1 MKKVLTAFAAFA
13 VCTTAAKAQ
22 VFYAQGGVNFANI
35 STNNN
40 GSTDDTKT
48 LTTFNAGLLGRFGLS
63 KPLDLETGVL
73 LQGRGAKAESN
84 FNNGDYIN
92 AKFNPLYLE
101 VPLNI
106 VLRIPSKDNNSSFFV
121 HAGPYAAVGIGGKSK
136 VESKILGITS
146 SSSETIKF
154 SNDDPTTDQQEGASF
169 DRLKRF
175 DYGLNFGGGLEFKH
189 LILKLNYGLG
199 LAKINSTETNN
210 SSDDKNKYRTLSVS
224 VGIPL
229 SR

>member
-1 MKKVLTAFAAFA
+1 MKKIITAFAVTAI
-13 VCTTAAKAQ
+13 CTTAAKAQ

-48 LTTFNAGLLGRFGLS
+48 LTTFNAGLLGKFGLS
-63 KPLDLETGVL
+63 KPVDLETGIL
-73 LQGRGAKAESN
+73 LQGRGAKAESRIDD
-84 FNNGDYIN
+84 NNYVK

-101 VPLNI
+101 VPLN
-106 VLRIPSKDNNSSFFV
+106 VVVKLPFTGSTGVFV
-121 HAGPYAAVGIGGKSK
+121 SAGPYAAIGIGGKSK
-136 VESKILGITS
+136 VESRFLGVQSNT
-146 SSSETIKF
+146 SETIKF
-154 SNDDPTTDQQEGASF
+154 SNDDPTTNGQEGASF

-175 DYGLNFGGGLEFKH
+175 DYGINFGAGLEFKH
-189 LILKLNYGLG
+189 LILKAGYGLG

-210 SSDDKNKYRTLSVS
+210 SDNDKNKYRTLSVS